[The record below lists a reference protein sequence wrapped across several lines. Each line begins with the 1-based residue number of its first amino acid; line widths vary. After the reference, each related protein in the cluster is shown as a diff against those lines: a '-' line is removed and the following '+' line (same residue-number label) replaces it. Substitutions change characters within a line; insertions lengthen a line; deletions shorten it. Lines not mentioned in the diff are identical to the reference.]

1 LRSKL
6 FIASVFA
13 AACSMG
19 WAQSPK
25 IAVIDMQGALLQT
38 KDGQKAA
45 AELKTKFSPKEQEL
59 QKRNTD
65 LQAKQDQYRKG
76 ENTLSADQKASL
88 ARDIDTI
95 QRTLQRDAQDAR
107 QDFEEAQNKLMGG
120 LLQKMQQVLTA
131 YANQNQ
137 ITMIFDISAQPNNL
151 LYADKATNITAAI
164 IAMYDKNDSVT
175 PTAPPAKPSAARP
188 SATTPATPRRPAT
201 SGATPSGSPK

>member
-19 WAQSPK
+19 WAQAPK

-38 KDGQKAA
+38 RDGQKAA

-65 LQAKQDQYRKG
+65 LQSKQDQYRKS
-76 ENTLSADQKASL
+76 ENTLNADQKASL
-88 ARDIDTI
+88 ARDIDAI
-95 QRTLQRDAQDAR
+95 QRNLQRDAQDAR

-175 PTAPPAKPSAARP
+175 PTAPPAKPSATP
-188 SATTPATPRRPAT
+188 SAPTTPRRSPS
-201 SGATPSGSPK
+201 SGAAPSGSPK

>member
-1 LRSKL
+1 MRSKL

-45 AELKTKFSPKEQEL
+45 ADLKTKFSPKEQEL
-59 QKRNTD
+59 QKRNAD
-65 LQAKQDQYRKG
+65 LQSKQDQYRKS

-95 QRTLQRDAQDAR
+95 QRNLQRDAQDAR

-175 PTAPPAKPSAARP
+175 PTAPPAKPSATP
-188 SATTPATPRRPAT
+188 SAPATPRRSPA

>member
-13 AACSMG
+13 GACSMG
-19 WAQSPK
+19 WAQAPK
-25 IAVIDMQGALLQT
+25 IAVVDMQGALLQT
-38 KDGQKAA
+38 RDGQKAA

-59 QKRNTD
+59 QKRNAD
-65 LQAKQDQYRKG
+65 LQSKQDQYRKS

-95 QRTLQRDAQDAR
+95 QRNLQRDAQDAR

-164 IAMYDKNDSVT
+164 IAMYNKNDSVT
-175 PTAPPAKPSAARP
+175 PSAPPAKPSAAP
-188 SATTPATPRRPAT
+188 SGPATARRAPAA
-201 SGATPSGSPK
+201 GPSGSSK

>member
-45 AELKTKFSPKEQEL
+45 ADLKTKFSPKEQEL
-59 QKRNTD
+59 QKRNAD
-65 LQAKQDQYRKG
+65 LQSKQDQYRKS

-95 QRTLQRDAQDAR
+95 QRNLQRDAQDAR

-175 PTAPPAKPSAARP
+175 PSAPPAKPSATP
-188 SATTPATPRRPAT
+188 SAPATPRRSPA

>member
-1 LRSKL
+1 MRSKL
-6 FIASVFA
+6 FIASVVA
-13 AACSMG
+13 AAASMA

-38 KDGQKAA
+38 RDGQKAA
-45 AELKTKFSPKEQEL
+45 AQLKTQFSPKEQEL
-59 QKRNTD
+59 QKRNAD
-65 LQAKQDQYRKG
+65 IQAKQEQYRKT
-76 ENTLSADQKASL
+76 ENTMSADAKA
-88 ARDIDTI
+88 AAQRDIDAL
-95 QRTLQRDAQDAR
+95 QRNLQRDAQDAR

-120 LLQKMQQVLTA
+120 LLQKMQQVLNA

-175 PTAPPAKPSAARP
+175 PTAPPA
-188 SATTPATPRRPAT
+188 RPAT
-201 SGATPSGSPK
+201 GGAAAHRPSTGASSPK

>member
-1 LRSKL
+1 MRSKL
-6 FIASVFA
+6 FIASVFV

-65 LQAKQDQYRKG
+65 LQTKQEQYRKG

-95 QRTLQRDAQDAR
+95 QRNLQRDAQDAR

-175 PTAPPAKPSAARP
+175 PTAPPARP
-188 SATTPATPRRPAT
+188 SATAPATPRRPAT
-201 SGATPSGSPK
+201 SGAKPSGSPK

>member
-65 LQAKQDQYRKG
+65 LQTKQEQYRKG

-88 ARDIDTI
+88 ARDIDAI
-95 QRTLQRDAQDAR
+95 QRNLQRDAQDAR

-137 ITMIFDISAQPNNL
+137 ITTYAPLFQELGAAVCAVSKEL
-151 LYADKATNITAAI
+151 ELYATDTPPDGYAI
-164 IAMYDKNDSVT
+164 RNRGLMTGFGCRCAF
-175 PTAPPAKPSAARP
+175 TAPA
-188 SATTPATPRRPAT
+188 PRAVSLRDP
-201 SGATPSGSPK
+201 

>member
-1 LRSKL
+1 L

-13 AACSMG
+13 AACSTG

-59 QKRNTD
+59 QKRNAD
-65 LQAKQDQYRKG
+65 LTAKQDQYRKS

-88 ARDIDTI
+88 ARDIDTL
-95 QRTLQRDAQDAR
+95 QRNLQRDAQDAR

-175 PTAPPAKPSAARP
+175 PTAPPSKPSSTT
-188 SATTPATPRRPAT
+188 SAPATPRRPAG
-201 SGATPSGSPK
+201 SGAAPSGSPK